1 MSKYVSYLI
10 DTLNNDGSISTLL
23 NPVQK
28 IHSLLEKHND

>member
-10 DTLNNDGSISTLL
+10 DTINLDESISSLL

-28 IHSLLEKHND
+28 IHALLDKHND